1 METPKIYR
9 IKELSLRDVE
19 VNVLQIALSH
29 LEEHLNDILQ
39 DGDDFDSIE
48 DIKFRLDAVKEL
60 EKKLNL

>member
-39 DGDDFDSIE
+39 EEDDLDSLE
-48 DIKFRLDAVKEL
+48 RIKFRLGAVKEL

>member
-1 METPKIYR
+1 METTKIYR

-39 DGDDFDSIE
+39 EEDDLDSLE
-48 DIKFRLDAVKEL
+48 RIKFRLGAVKEL

>member
-19 VNVLQIALSH
+19 VNVLQLALCH

-39 DGDDFDSIE
+39 EEDDLDSLE
-48 DIKFRLDAVKEL
+48 DIKFRLDVVKKL

>member
-19 VNVLQIALSH
+19 VNVLQLALCH

-39 DGDDFDSIE
+39 EDGDLDFLE
-48 DIKFRLDAVKEL
+48 DIKFRLGAVKEL

>member
-29 LEEHLNDILQ
+29 LEEHLNDVLQ
-39 DGDDFDSIE
+39 EEDDLDSLE
-48 DIKFRLDAVKEL
+48 DIKLRLGAVKEL